1 MNGIHF
7 KYKAVFWSAN
17 ISFVKNHSTDCLL
30 IAIKVEIQD
39 RFSVKLESCFC
50 L

>member
-1 MNGIHF
+1 MNGIHY
-7 KYKAVFWSAN
+7 KYRAVFWSAN
-17 ISFVKNHSTDCLL
+17 ISLLRITADCLL

-39 RFSVKLESCFC
+39 RFSVKFESCFC